1 MEGKN
6 MNKGNETKQ
15 LTTPAELDVIK
26 EYISGLTAKE
36 IASMKY
42 DTYNKLSTEL
52 MKAIMSKTGD
62 TRASASEKARTFIKK
77 TLHTQ
82 LVKITKDNELRN
94 RMNYTIYRELEVEEL
109 F

>member
-1 MEGKN
+1 

-15 LTTPAELDVIK
+15 LTTPAGLDDIT
-26 EYISGLTAKE
+26 EYISSLTERE

-52 MKAIMSKTGD
+52 MKAIMSTTGD
-62 TRASASEKARTFIKK
+62 NRAAASEKARILIKEK
-77 TLHTQ
+77 LHAQ

-94 RMNYTIYRELEVEEL
+94 RMNYSIYRELEVEEL

>member
-1 MEGKN
+1 

-15 LTTPAELDVIK
+15 LTTPAGLDAIT
-26 EYISGLTAKE
+26 EYISSLTERE

-52 MKAIMSKTGD
+52 MKAIMSTTGD
-62 TRASASEKARTFIKK
+62 NRAAASEKARILIKEK
-77 TLHTQ
+77 LHAQ

-94 RMNYTIYRELEVEEL
+94 RMNYSIYRELEVEEL